1 MRIPFWGISKDPR
14 YLRTQYFLNKQEV
27 EGSADV
33 GIVRGSCSTHR
44 LAWCVFTAAQSI
56 YSISMALSL
65 HNHISTDLKSHTCC
79 NAIYLEAGF
88 IASNLSPLGA
98 VYICA
103 LCLFVQMCLS
113 LCLCTCQYLSKI
125 PYVPGLVGV
134 I

>member
-1 MRIPFWGISKDPR
+1 MCAYVSFWGISKDPR

-33 GIVRGSCSTHR
+33 SIVRGSCNTHH

-65 HNHISTDLKSHTCC
+65 HNHISTDLKNHTCC

-88 IASNLSPLGA
+88 IASNLSPGE
-98 VYICA
+98 
-103 LCLFVQMCLS
+103 LCISVHFVCLCMCVS
-113 LCLCTCQYLSKI
+113 LCVCVRVNTYLKS
-125 PYVPGLVGV
+125 PMFQA
-134 I
+134 